1 MTNGCR
7 RRRLRCR
14 HPRAPLSEGGSGG
27 DGRCQRSWCRHPTVR
42 SAHHRSRRLEHH
54 WASARAPLSES
65 EGGWG
70 SRLRSERRGPC
81 SYEGVLC
88 CPDWCLFI
96 NACPSDRM
104 LPKRRVGCGIKPT
117 SVQFEAQPQTSISQR
132 CPTTLACAT
141 FATRRKKVMLMQTD
155 PGPWLG
161 RPARPVGFRPAGAC
175 NNPPGFCCA
184 TRRWVLVS
192 FLAVSLWRRFR
203 SLSRPG
209 RVQAAGRPS
218 H

>member
-1 MTNGCR
+1 MGNRRDLMTSRLMTNGCR

-27 DGRCQRSWCRHPTVR
+27 DGRCQRSWWRHPTVR

-65 EGGWG
+65 EGGRG

-117 SVQFEAQPQTSISQR
+117 SVQFEAQPQTSMDGVASLLHR
-132 CPTTLACAT
+132 YNMLCAKSKYVS
-141 FATRRKKVMLMQTD
+141 FATEMHH
-155 PGPWLG
+155 
-161 RPARPVGFRPAGAC
+161 A
-175 NNPPGFCCA
+175 
-184 TRRWVLVS
+184 
-192 FLAVSLWRRFR
+192 
-203 SLSRPG
+203 
-209 RVQAAGRPS
+209 
-218 H
+218 